1 MRRRGLDPVVDRS
14 AIRSLIDEV
23 VSEYD
28 ACCLT
33 LPLPLP
39 LPLAD
44 SRLAAKAVYDAVAG
58 YGPLQRHLD
67 DPRVERVD
75 QRAADRRG
83 GYSSPGTA
91 GRS

>member
-33 LPLPLP
+33 LS

-58 YGPLQRHLD
+58 YRPLQRHLD

>member
-33 LPLPLP
+33 LS

-44 SRLAAKAVYDAVAG
+44 SRLAAKAVYDAVTG
-58 YGPLQRHLD
+58 YGPLQRHFND
-67 DPRVERVD
+67 FQVKVWIPTSD
-75 QRAADRRG
+75 
-83 GYSSPGTA
+83 
-91 GRS
+91 